1 MAAGSRAMGRGRGHP
16 QPGTAAFPNLAGA
29 EDGTL
34 PFSHCSSAVGIQ
46 NWGAKGQGRV
56 AISMVRG
63 SVGALRGDRKG
74 GHLALVSTVILPA
87 GEGTHLR
94 VRAGWDLKTFLL
106 LTWRCG
112 PSPLLS
118 SPLLMAPLNP
128 TESST
133 GPDRLPLPP
142 RWMPSPDPPH
152 GPIVPG
158 RKWMDV
164 KGERGHR
171 LWPTAIANQ
180 IAPRRASF
188 RPVPW
193 PGVRVWGWSPHRV
206 GQLGN
211 QWSPLERGPR
221 FSGRQETSPL
231 QICHDV
237 ALNGL
242 SSRQRAKRFPPHFQP
257 FATRTG

>member
-1 MAAGSRAMGRGRGHP
+1 MGGGRQQNVTRRSVVRPNGPIPQEQFGHLPRPAASVRSVPTGGKAQGLPRRRGPMAAGSRAMGRGRGHP

-74 GHLALVSTVILPA
+74 GHLGLVSTVILPA

-118 SPLLMAPLNP
+118 SSHG
-128 TESST
+128 TIES
-133 GPDRLPLPP
+133 
-142 RWMPSPDPPH
+142 H
-152 GPIVPG
+152 
-158 RKWMDV
+158 
-164 KGERGHR
+164 
-171 LWPTAIANQ
+171 
-180 IAPRRASF
+180 
-188 RPVPW
+188 
-193 PGVRVWGWSPHRV
+193 
-206 GQLGN
+206 
-211 QWSPLERGPR
+211 
-221 FSGRQETSPL
+221 
-231 QICHDV
+231 
-237 ALNGL
+237 
-242 SSRQRAKRFPPHFQP
+242 
-257 FATRTG
+257 